1 MFTPVRSDI
10 TLLPWRT
17 VMKLDQALK
26 QFLDH
31 LTIERGLSKNSLVA
45 YRRDLNK
52 FSDFLEESR
61 HNFEALSEAE
71 IVAFEVWLKSK
82 ELSISSINRNISA
95 LKSFYKYLAQEF
107 AISNPVAAMGS
118 SKIPRRLPKALTI
131 KEIACLIDATK
142 REGDP
147 ISLRDHAIIELL
159 YGTGAR
165 VSEIVGID
173 INDFSDSELEGNPI
187 TVLKLRGKGSKE
199 RIVPIGSFAKSALDE
214 YLVRIRPSLLAKS
227 KSTRVETALFL
238 NQRGSRL
245 SRQSAWQVISDA
257 ADATGLTGKVSP
269 HVFRHS
275 YATHL
280 LDGGADIRV
289 VQELLGHASVTTT
302 QIYTLITIDKVR
314 EAYATA
320 HPRAN

>member
-1 MFTPVRSDI
+1 MN
-10 TLLPWRT
+10 
-17 VMKLDQALK
+17 LDSALK
-26 QFLDH
+26 SFIDH
-31 LTIERGLSKNSLVA
+31 VTIERGLSLNSISA
-45 YRRDLNK
+45 YKRDLAK
-52 FSDFLEESR
+52 FSQFLDTGSLDFEKLTE
-61 HNFEALSEAE
+61 NE
-71 IVAFEVWLKSK
+71 ITDFEVWLKESK
-82 ELSISSINRNISA
+82 LAITSINRNISA
-95 LKSFYKYLAQEF
+95 LKSFYKYAAQEF
-107 AISNPVAAMGS
+107 SITNPVSGMSS
-118 SKIPRRLPKALTI
+118 SKVPRRLPKALTI
-131 KEIACLIDATK
+131 KEVTSLIEATK

-165 VSEIVGID
+165 VSEIVGVD
-173 INDFSDSELEGNPI
+173 INDFAQGEVEGNSI
-187 TVLKLRGKGSKE
+187 TTLKLRGKGSKE
-199 RIVPIGSFAKSALDE
+199 RIVPLGSFAKSALDE
-214 YLVRIRPSLLAKS
+214 YLVRIRPNLLAKS
-227 KSTRVETALFL
+227 KSPRVESALFL

-257 ADATGLTGKVSP
+257 ADATELTGKVSP

>member
-1 MFTPVRSDI
+1 
-10 TLLPWRT
+10 
-17 VMKLDQALK
+17 MKFDNAL
-26 QFLDH
+26 QSFLDH
-31 LTIERGLSKNSLVA
+31 LTIERGLSSNSISA
-45 YRRDLNK
+45 YRRDLAK
-52 FSDFLEESR
+52 FSEFLDKEKLDFER
-61 HNFEALSEAE
+61 LSEAE
-71 IVAFEVWLKSK
+71 IISFEVWLKG
-82 ELSISSINRNISA
+82 LGMAVTSINRNISA

-107 AISNPVAAMGS
+107 STNNPVSAVLS
-118 SKIPRRLPKALTI
+118 SKVPRRLPKALTI
-131 KEIACLIDATK
+131 KEITSLIDSTK

-173 INDFSDSELEGNPI
+173 INDFAQSDVEGNPI
-187 TVLKLRGKGSKE
+187 TTLKLRGKGSKE
-199 RIVPIGSFAKSALDE
+199 RIVPLGSFAKNALDE
-214 YLVRIRPSLLAKS
+214 YLVRIRPNLLSKS
-227 KSTRVETALFL
+227 KSARVETALFL

-245 SRQSAWQVISDA
+245 SRQSAWQMISDA
-257 ADATGLTGKVSP
+257 ADSTGLSGKVSP

>member
-1 MFTPVRSDI
+1 MN
-10 TLLPWRT
+10 
-17 VMKLDQALK
+17 LDSALK
-26 QFLDH
+26 SFIDH
-31 LTIERGLSKNSLVA
+31 VTIERGLSLNSISA
-45 YRRDLNK
+45 YKRDLAK
-52 FSDFLEESR
+52 FSQFLDTGSLDFEKLTE
-61 HNFEALSEAE
+61 NE
-71 IVAFEVWLKSK
+71 ITDFEVWLKESK
-82 ELSISSINRNISA
+82 LAITSINRNISA
-95 LKSFYKYLAQEF
+95 LKSFYKYAAQEF
-107 AISNPVAAMGS
+107 SITNPVSGMSS
-118 SKIPRRLPKALTI
+118 SKVPRRLPKALTI
-131 KEIACLIDATK
+131 KEVTSLIEATK

-165 VSEIVGID
+165 VSEIVGVD
-173 INDFSDSELEGNPI
+173 INDFAQGEVEGNSI
-187 TVLKLRGKGSKE
+187 TTLKLRGKGSKE
-199 RIVPIGSFAKSALDE
+199 RIVPLGSFAKSALDE
-214 YLVRIRPSLLAKS
+214 YLVRIRPNLLTKGKS
-227 KSTRVETALFL
+227 PRVETALFL

-257 ADATGLTGKVSP
+257 ADATELTGKVSP

>member
-1 MFTPVRSDI
+1 
-10 TLLPWRT
+10 
-17 VMKLDQALK
+17 MKFESAL
-26 QFLDH
+26 QSFLDH
-31 LTIERGLSKNSLVA
+31 LTIERGLSSNSISA
-45 YRRDLNK
+45 YRRDLAK
-52 FSDFLEESR
+52 YSDFLVKEKLD
-61 HNFEALSEAE
+61 FEHLSEDE
-71 IVAFEVWLKSK
+71 IISFEVWLKG
-82 ELSISSINRNISA
+82 LGMAVTSINRNISA

-107 AISNPVAAMGS
+107 STNNPVSAMAS
-118 SKIPRRLPKALTI
+118 SKVPRRLPKALTI
-131 KEIACLIDATK
+131 KEITSLIDSTK
-142 REGDP
+142 RAGDP

-165 VSEIVGID
+165 VSEIVGIN
-173 INDFSDSELEGNPI
+173 INDFAQSDVEGNPI
-187 TVLKLRGKGSKE
+187 TTLKLRGKGSKE
-199 RIVPIGSFAKSALDE
+199 RIVPLGSFAKNALDE
-214 YLVRIRPSLLAKS
+214 YLVRIRPNLLSKS
-227 KSTRVETALFL
+227 KSARVETALFL

-245 SRQSAWQVISDA
+245 SRQSAWQMISDA
-257 ADATGLTGKVSP
+257 ADSTGLTGKVSP

-302 QIYTLITIDKVR
+302 QVYTLITIDKVR

>member
-1 MFTPVRSDI
+1 
-10 TLLPWRT
+10 
-17 VMKLDQALK
+17 MKFENAHQS
-26 QFLDH
+26 FLDH
-31 LTIERGLSKNSLVA
+31 LTIERGLSSNSISA
-45 YRRDLNK
+45 YKRDLAK
-52 FSDFLEESR
+52 FSEFLANEKLDFERLTE
-61 HNFEALSEAE
+61 NE
-71 IVAFEVWLKSK
+71 IIGFEVWLKG
-82 ELSISSINRNISA
+82 LGMAVTSINRNLSA

-107 AISNPVAAMGS
+107 STVNPVSAVAS
-118 SKIPRRLPKALTI
+118 SKVPRRLPKALTI
-131 KEIACLIDATK
+131 KEITSLIDSTK

-165 VSEIVGID
+165 VSEIVGVD
-173 INDFSDSELEGNPI
+173 INDFAQSDIEGNPI
-187 TVLKLRGKGSKE
+187 TTLKLRGKGSKE
-199 RIVPIGSFAKSALDE
+199 RIVPLGSFAKSALDE
-214 YLVRIRPSLLAKS
+214 YLVRIRPNLLSKS
-227 KSTRVETALFL
+227 KSARVETALFL

-245 SRQSAWQVISDA
+245 SRQSAWQMISDA
-257 ADATGLTGKVSP
+257 ADATGLSGKVSP